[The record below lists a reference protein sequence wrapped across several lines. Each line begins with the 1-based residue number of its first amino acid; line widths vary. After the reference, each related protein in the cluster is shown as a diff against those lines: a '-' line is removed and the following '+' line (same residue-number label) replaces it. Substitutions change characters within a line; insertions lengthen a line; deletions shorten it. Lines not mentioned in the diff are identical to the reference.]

1 MFGIGGDKGQ
11 KLVGAK
17 EKRLRAAL
25 IKSGKNPD
33 EITSKREGRQTDNTL
48 VGVLIIYFLSCGL
61 AWFLSTGLWK
71 SGAPFDTGIGFIDD
85 LMLSANGPAVFGD
98 RDMDFVVLV
107 LLRGLFLFAAA
118 GIAPGLAWFWARLT
132 DNPRLNIYR
141 TCWGVPVGAG
151 FVFFLF
157 MEGVLPLLEEVF
169 EIFAG

>member
-1 MFGIGGDKGQ
+1 MRIAF
-11 KLVGAK
+11 
-17 EKRLRAAL
+17 AL
-25 IKSGKNPD
+25 LLFAN
-33 EITSKREGRQTDNTL
+33 
-48 VGVLIIYFLSCGL
+48 L
-61 AWFLSTGLWK
+61 AWYGWTHWV
-71 SGAPFDTGIGFIDD
+71 AP
-85 LMLSANGPAVFGD
+85 SSEPAATA
-98 RDMDFVVLV
+98 
-107 LLRGLFLFAAA
+107 AAA